1 MINVAI
7 LVLKN
12 PVLASI
18 ADARRIFIETN
29 KILAQSGIE
38 QAFNV
43 ELVGEWESV
52 QVNDGLFKI
61 FPDVATTADYKADLI
76 IIPAMTGDMITATF
90 LNKAYGAWIDKQ
102 YRDGAEVA
110 SLCVGAFLLAFTGL
124 LKNKECTT
132 HWAYADEF
140 RSYYPAVK
148 LVEEKMFTG
157 QSGLYSSGGNNSYW
171 NLLLF
176 LIEKFTNRQIA
187 IEASKFFLIDID
199 RIAQSPFLVFRGTRK
214 HEDETVLA
222 IQEYIEQ
229 NFSERMSVIELA
241 SRFNLTRR
249 TLERRFAKVTHH
261 TVAQYIQRVKLE
273 AAKKMLEIGRKSIA
287 NVMLEVG
294 YTDVQTFRENFKE
307 FTNMTPIEY
316 RNKFCK

>member
-1 MINVAI
+1 
-7 LVLKN
+7 
-12 PVLASI
+12 
-18 ADARRIFIETN
+18 
-29 KILAQSGIE
+29 
-38 QAFNV
+38 
-43 ELVGEWESV
+43 
-52 QVNDGLFKI
+52 
-61 FPDVATTADYKADLI
+61 
-76 IIPAMTGDMITATF
+76 
-90 LNKAYGAWIDKQ
+90 
-102 YRDGAEVA
+102 
-110 SLCVGAFLLAFTGL
+110 
-124 LKNKECTT
+124 
-132 HWAYADEF
+132 
-140 RSYYPAVK
+140 
-148 LVEEKMFTG
+148 MFTG

>member
-12 PVLASI
+12 SVLASI

-273 AAKKMLEIGRKSIA
+273 AAKKMLEIGRNSIA

>member
-12 PVLASI
+12 SVLASI

>member
-12 PVLASI
+12 SVLASI

-124 LKNKECTT
+124 LKNKAQ
-132 HWAYADEF
+132 H
-140 RSYYPAVK
+140 
-148 LVEEKMFTG
+148 TG
-157 QSGLYSSGGNNSYW
+157 RTRMNSG
-171 NLLLF
+171 
-176 LIEKFTNRQIA
+176 
-187 IEASKFFLIDID
+187 
-199 RIAQSPFLVFRGTRK
+199 
-214 HEDETVLA
+214 
-222 IQEYIEQ
+222 
-229 NFSERMSVIELA
+229 
-241 SRFNLTRR
+241 
-249 TLERRFAKVTHH
+249 VT
-261 TVAQYIQRVKLE
+261 IL
-273 AAKKMLEIGRKSIA
+273 
-287 NVMLEVG
+287 
-294 YTDVQTFRENFKE
+294 
-307 FTNMTPIEY
+307 P
-316 RNKFCK
+316 

>member
-12 PVLASI
+12 SVLASI

-176 LIEKFTNRQIA
+176 LIEKLTNRQIA

>member
-12 PVLASI
+12 SVLASI

-176 LIEKFTNRQIA
+176 LIEKYTSRQTA

>member
-12 PVLASI
+12 SVLASI

-307 FTNMTPIEY
+307 FTNMIPIEY

>member
-12 PVLASI
+12 SVLASI

-110 SLCVGAFLLAFTGL
+110 SRCVGAFLLAFTGL

-294 YTDVQTFRENFKE
+294 
-307 FTNMTPIEY
+307 
-316 RNKFCK
+316 